1 MFDDTGD
8 IRSAKSKLSLSDI
21 GKKVS
26 FRSMKKPELVVID
39 GYAILWVIN

>member
-8 IRSAKSKLSLSDI
+8 MRSGQSKSSLSDA

-26 FRSMKKPELVVID
+26 FRSMKKPELVGID
-39 GYAILWVIN
+39 DCW